1 MKETSLVHIIA
12 DGCVLMMH
20 RISKKNDI
28 NHGKWIGVGGKFEWG
43 ETPEE
48 CMRREVREETGLW
61 VDQYRYCGIVTFV
74 SDDDDMEYMHLFTVT
89 AFHDR
94 DQASG
99 KDVRLREC
107 DEGTLEWIPKEML
120 SRIPHW
126 AGDRIFL
133 PLILDM
139 EIPFFS
145 MKLVYQKG
153 ALIHASMNEHNCF
166 VTQRLVLRPWLA
178 EDAAALYQWAKNPK
192 IGPSAGW
199 PAHRDIAESREAIRN
214 VLTRPEIYAI
224 VLRDYGTPI
233 GSVGLQ
239 NFRLADADG
248 SMLTFF
254 DERKSENPLV
264 CSRPSGV
271 FRESPECQEYVAGSS
286 RPEERRG
293 SQESRTG
300 SDRPEGRGESQESV
314 AGSDRPEERG
324 EFQESVAGSDRP
336 EEHGECQAFR
346 EDGMQGLRVEA
357 ALGYWLAEPYWHQG
371 IMTEAAEAVLSH
383 ARRDLGIRRVW
394 ADYYEGN
401 DPSRKVMERLGF
413 HFHHIEKDRYIELLG
428 ERRTAVVQVKTM

>member
-153 ALIHASMNEHNCF
+153 TLIHASMNEHNCF

-264 CSRPSGV
+264 CSRPSGA

-300 SDRPEGRGESQESV
+300 SDRPE
-314 AGSDRPEERG
+314 ER
-324 EFQESVAGSDRP
+324 
-336 EEHGECQAFR
+336 GECQAFR

>member
-153 ALIHASMNEHNCF
+153 TLIHASMNEHNCF

-199 PAHRDIAESREAIRN
+199 PAHRDIAESREAIRS

-264 CSRPSGV
+264 CSRPSGA

-300 SDRPEGRGESQESV
+300 SDRPE
-314 AGSDRPEERG
+314 ER
-324 EFQESVAGSDRP
+324 
-336 EEHGECQAFR
+336 GECQAFR

-371 IMTEAAEAVLSH
+371 IMTEAAEAVLAH